1 MDLWNYVRDNIPAPA
16 AFVTNGK
23 GCATRKFGTYAN
35 HKQYC
40 ERLRLIMIQHIGK
53 VSQMYSKFFVVTN
66 TEGGGVNNGALHNA
80 IEID

>member
-1 MDLWNYVRDNIPAPA
+1 M

-23 GCATRKFGTYAN
+23 GCATRKFGPYPA

-40 ERLRLIMIQHIGK
+40 ERLRLIMIQHITQSK
-53 VSQMYSKFFVVTN
+53 VSEKYQEFFVAN
-66 TEGGGVNNGALHNA
+66 FTEGVNNGALQNA

>member
-1 MDLWNYVRDNIPAPA
+1 M

-23 GCATRKFGTYAN
+23 GCATRKFGPYPA

-40 ERLRLIMIQHIGK
+40 ERLRLIMIQHITK
-53 VSQMYSKFFVVTN
+53 VSVSQKYQEFFVAN
-66 TEGGGVNNGALHNA
+66 FTEGVNNGALQNA